1 MVESVP
7 LDLMPRIRLSAH
19 QPLLSPPPVAPHVQ
33 YDRPVDQSVS
43 QEQELGGLLLVY
55 GYREGLVINNL
66 GKEMWTVSISFQ
78 FLFLL

>member
-19 QPLLSPPPVAPHVQ
+19 QPLVSPPPVAPHVQ

-43 QEQELGGLLLVY
+43 KKQELGGLLLGD
-55 GYREGLVINNL
+55 GYWEGLVINNL